1 MAFARPRLAVARREV
16 LRMTTME
23 AMAAREVLYR
33 IPGMDSVV
41 VEHGRVDAEQAGEP
55 LTFDLYRP
63 PGDAAVRSLP
73 LVVVVAGF
81 PDAGMRRILG
91 RSFKETGA
99 VTSWCRL
106 LAASGVGAVAYA
118 NREPREDLRALL
130 AFLRREGRRV
140 GLFATSGN
148 APLALGA
155 AIDTPV
161 DALALAYPYTLDL
174 DGATTVAE
182 AARAWGFANGGEARS
197 AEDLPAEM
205 PLLLMRAGRD
215 QFTGLNEALDR
226 VVQAGLRRNLRL
238 ECVNLPD
245 APHGFDLEQD
255 GEPARRAIRRVL
267 AFFRETLSGL
277 PAE

>member
-1 MAFARPRLAVARREV
+1 
-16 LRMTTME
+16 MTKME

-33 IPGMDSVV
+33 VPGMDSVV
-41 VEHGRVDAEQAGEP
+41 VEHGRVDAAEAGEA

-63 PGDAAVRSLP
+63 PGGAAASLLP

-81 PDAGMRRILG
+81 PDAGMRRIFG
-91 RSFKETGA
+91 RSFKDTGA

-106 LAASGVGAVAYA
+106 LAASGLGAVAYA

-130 AFLRREGRRV
+130 DFLRRDGGRL

-155 AIDTPV
+155 AVDTPV
-161 DALALAYPYTLDL
+161 DALALAYPYTLDF

-182 AARAWGFANGGEARS
+182 AARAWGFANGGEGKS
-197 AEDLPAEM
+197 AEDLPTDT
-205 PLLLMRAGRD
+205 PLLLVRAGRD
-215 QFTGLNEALDR
+215 QFNGLNETLDR
-226 VVQAGLRRNLRL
+226 LVGAGLRRNLPL
-238 ECVNLPD
+238 ECLNLPD
-245 APHGFDLEQD
+245 APHAFDLEQD

-267 AFFRETLSGL
+267 AFFRESLSLL